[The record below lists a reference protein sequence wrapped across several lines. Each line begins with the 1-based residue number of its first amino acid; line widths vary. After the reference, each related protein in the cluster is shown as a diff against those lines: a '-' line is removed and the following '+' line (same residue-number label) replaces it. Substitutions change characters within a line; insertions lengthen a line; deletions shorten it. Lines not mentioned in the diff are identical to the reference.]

1 METYEFNWRRYSLSR
16 EKNEKFDLSEGD
28 DSNLFSSNKLLNI
41 ARLDN
46 NDVDR
51 IENNIFEPTVL
62 LETIIS
68 NLEILEKKVEVME
81 NLLSKVLAL
90 GVAIEKN

>member
-1 METYEFNWRRYSLSR
+1 LTTIAKKR
-16 EKNEKFDLSEGD
+16 FDLSEGD

-41 ARLDN
+41 ARLE

-51 IENNIFEPTVL
+51 KENNIFEPTIL

-68 NLEILEKKVEVME
+68 DLENLEKRIDVMDQ
-81 NLLSKVLAL
+81 
-90 GVAIEKN
+90 